1 MVTEDQ
7 ARELWRRAAEQ
18 QAAAERHREQ
28 LAPVEI
34 SAEGLTLEQIAQ
46 AAEGAGIDPDYVR
59 VSFAEQQ
66 LADGDRID
74 RNLWSARWLRAV
86 MRQPD
91 VIDAARI
98 INAPPAAV
106 LAALR
111 TVTTRP
117 SFEMIPETTVGEDPL
132 RDGVLVYRLIS
143 KTDGFH
149 QTMNFSDARVFLF
162 TIRAEGDGTRL
173 RARVPLFRRGVNLSI
188 TGGLSGLMGW
198 GGASLGAAATGLLPA
213 AVGGAALVAA
223 APIVIGGL
231 AGITA
236 GMKLYGKLYRSF
248 YNSGSAGVTH
258 LLHAIA
264 VEAENLKIGT

>member
-7 ARELWRRAAEQ
+7 ARALWRRAAEL
-18 QAAAERHREQ
+18 QAAAERSRDQ

-34 SAEGLTLEQIAQ
+34 SADGLTLEQIAQ

-59 VSFAEQQ
+59 VALAEQQ
-66 LADGDRID
+66 LPDSDRID
-74 RNLWSARWLRAV
+74 RNLWTARWLRAL
-86 MRQPD
+86 MRAPD

-98 INAPPAAV
+98 INAPAAAV
-106 LAALR
+106 LTALR
-111 TVTTRP
+111 SVTTRP
-117 SFEMIPETTVGEDPL
+117 SFEMIPEATVGEDPL

-143 KTDGFH
+143 RNDGFH
-149 QTMNFSDARVFLF
+149 QTMNFSDVRVFLF
-162 TIRAEGDGTRL
+162 TIRAEGDATRL

-236 GMKLYGKLYRSF
+236 GVKLYGTLYRSF
-248 YNSGSAGVTH
+248 YKAGSAGVTQ
-258 LLHAIA
+258 LLHAVA
-264 VEAENLKIGT
+264 VEAENPKIGA